1 MERERVR
8 HQELEQRL
16 MEAKLRQQQLQS
28 EEDSRW
34 LRQEESNLVNILL
47 TRALSLS
54 IDCISF
60 LQKKRL
66 SITQSFGSEHSDSSE
81 RLTDSPSL
89 AAPLVEKDRSST
101 PGSSGGEERHF
112 IVKVRS
118 LPLFCPHPSH

>member
-16 MEAKLRQQQLQS
+16 IEAKLRQQQLQS

-34 LRQEESNLVNILL
+34 LHQEESNLVIIL
-47 TRALSLS
+47 RLSLS
-54 IDCISF
+54 LTLF
-60 LQKKRL
+60 PPQKKRL

-89 AAPLVEKDRSST
+89 AAPAVEKDRSST
-101 PGSSGGEERHF
+101 PGSSGGEEKQF
-112 IVKVRS
+112 VVGKVREIS
-118 LPLFCPHPSH
+118 SCLGSH

>member
-16 MEAKLRQQQLQS
+16 IEAKLRQQQLQS

-34 LRQEESNLVNILL
+34 LHQEESNLVITLRL
-47 TRALSLS
+47 RLSLS
-54 IDCISF
+54 LILF
-60 LQKKRL
+60 PPQKKRL

-89 AAPLVEKDRSST
+89 AAPAVEKDRSST

-112 IVKVRS
+112 VVKVRQIS
-118 LPLFCPHPSH
+118 SCLGSH

>member
-16 MEAKLRQQQLQS
+16 IEAKLRQQQLQS

-34 LRQEESNLVNILL
+34 LHQEESNLVISL
-47 TRALSLS
+47 RLSLS
-54 IDCISF
+54 LTF
-60 LQKKRL
+60 FPPQKKRL

-89 AAPLVEKDRSST
+89 AAPAVEKDRSST

-112 IVKVRS
+112 VVKVS
-118 LPLFCPHPSH
+118 QISSCLGSH

>member
-16 MEAKLRQQQLQS
+16 IEAKLRQQQLQS

-34 LRQEESNLVNILL
+34 LHQEESNLVIPLRL
-47 TRALSLS
+47 RLSLS
-54 IDCISF
+54 LILF
-60 LQKKRL
+60 PPQKKRL

-89 AAPLVEKDRSST
+89 AAPAVEKDRSST

-112 IVKVRS
+112 VVKVS
-118 LPLFCPHPSH
+118 QISSCLGSH